1 MSAQPTTQPTT
12 QPTAQ
17 PTTPAT
23 KQTVPL
29 LDLTAQFKSIE
40 SEIRGAIDRV
50 VTSGRYIGGP
60 EVSEFEK
67 EVGAYCQV
75 PHAIACASGTDALIL
90 AMRALGVG
98 SGDEVITPAYS
109 FLASA
114 SAVALVGGKPVFVD
128 VEPDT
133 YNIDPTKIE
142 RAITPRTK
150 AVIVVH
156 LFGQCA
162 DLEAVQAVCKRH
174 RLPLVEDAAQAIGA
188 EWKGRRAGSWGDIGC
203 FSFFPSKNLGAFGD
217 GGLVVSTQAA
227 LGDKLRLLREH
238 GAKPKYNH
246 IELGMNSRLDALQA
260 AVLRVKLRHLESWT
274 EGRRRNADLYRER
287 LAGSGSGLPVARPDA
302 RHIYNQFVVRS
313 TKRDALREHLTAA
326 GVGTEIYYPKPMH
339 VQPCFS
345 ALGNQE
351 GDFPVSEAAARETVA
366 LPIYPEL
373 TRDQIAYVADR
384 VKEFVASPS

>member
-1 MSAQPTTQPTT
+1 MSAQPAAQ
-12 QPTAQ
+12 TA
-17 PTTPAT
+17 P
-23 KQTVPL
+23 KQTVRL
-29 LDLTAQFKSIE
+29 LDLTAQFRSIE
-40 SEIRGAIDRV
+40 GEIREAMDRV
-50 VTSGRYIGGP
+50 VTSGHYIGGP
-60 EVSEFEK
+60 EVAEFEK

-75 PHAIACASGTDALIL
+75 PHAIACASGTDALVL

-98 SGDEVITPAYS
+98 PGDEVITPAYS

-128 VEPDT
+128 IEADT
-133 YNIDPTKIE
+133 YNLDAGKVE
-142 RAITPRTK
+142 KAITPRTK

-162 DLEAVQAVCKRH
+162 DLEAMQAICKKH
-174 RLPLVEDAAQAIGA
+174 NLALVEDAAQAIGA
-188 EWKGRRAGSWGDIGC
+188 EWKGRRAGSWGEIGC

-238 GAKPKYNH
+238 GARPKYNH

-287 LAGSGSGLPVARPDA
+287 LAGSGAGLPVARPEA

-313 TKRDALREHLTAA
+313 TKRDGLREHLTAA

-339 VQPCFS
+339 VQPCFD
-345 ALGNQE
+345 ALGYKD
-351 GDFPVSEAAARETVA
+351 GDFPVSEAAARETLA

-373 TRDQIAYVADR
+373 TRDQVAYVADR
-384 VKEFVASPS
+384 VREFITAPS